1 MTKPPTG
8 PSTTPTTLPTGA
20 FPSLESIGIRPARS
34 GKVRETLDYG
44 DHLLLV
50 TTDRLSAFD
59 CILPTLFPGK
69 GRILNQLS
77 AFWLRGCGEFL
88 PTHFVSVDD
97 AALPAELRPHAEALA
112 GRWMLVR
119 KAERVSVE
127 CVVRGSLAGSG
138 WKEYR
143 ETGTLW
149 GELLPPGLPPFGELP
164 TPLFTPTTKEETG
177 HDRPIPRADLASVV
191 GTDLA
196 RALEEQSL
204 SIFTQARSY
213 ARARGLVLADTKFE
227 FGWIDGRLSLIDEAL
242 TPDSSRYWTVESVER
257 AKAGEG
263 RPLSLDKQYV
273 RDHLL
278 SLDWDQTPPAPALP
292 EEIVVEA
299 MRRYRLA
306 ADTLT
311 AGATRPTWASFEE
324 TR

>member
-1 MTKPPTG
+1 MTKP
-8 PSTTPTTLPTGA
+8 STKPTTSRATAPTSA
-20 FPSLESIGIRPARS
+20 FASLESLGIRPARS

-44 DHLLLV
+44 DQLVLV

-59 CILPTLFPGK
+59 CILPTLLPGK
-69 GRILNQLS
+69 GRILNELS
-77 AFWLRGCGEFL
+77 TFWLRGCGEFL
-88 PTHFVSVDD
+88 PTHFISVDA
-97 AALPAELRPHAEALA
+97 AALPAELRPHAETLA

-138 WKEYR
+138 WREYQ

-149 GELLPPGLPPFGELP
+149 GEPLPPGLPPFGELP
-164 TPLFTPTTKEETG
+164 IPLFTPTTKEETG

-191 GTDLA
+191 GAELA
-196 RALEEQSL
+196 QALERQSL
-204 SIFTQARSY
+204 SIFTRARAF

-278 SLDWDQTPPAPALP
+278 SLDWDQTPPAPALSGA
-292 EEIVVEA
+292 IVVEA
-299 MRRYRLA
+299 LRRYRLA
-306 ADTLT
+306 AETLT
-311 AGATRPTWASFEE
+311 AGATRPTWTSPEE